1 MFDTR
6 RYRGTSHSTDRSLR
20 VKRYLVAAAGMAAAT
35 GAADAAVIRSSDQ
48 PGWTAQTLSGV
59 GVNSATSR
67 LTDFRDAKLNKAFV
81 AVVGVNL
88 FRATAF
94 GGEFLRAG
102 VFNNAG
108 VGGYAGAFF
117 KSRLGTGAAI
127 GASRVFV
134 NDMAAAGSFEKS
146 GDPWVPNDR
155 VPAAGAYTGPWSLGI
170 LNSADSVRGY
180 LGFQFN
186 DGTSNFYG
194 YFDVEVA
201 RNGRGKSSS
210 TFSMTIHG
218 WAYDDSGAPITI
230 SAPVAVPGGAGLAS
244 LAVGALGL
252 RGRRRSRS
260 A

>member
-20 VKRYLVAAAGMAAAT
+20 VNRYLVAAAGVAAAT

-48 PGWTAQTLSGV
+48 AGWTAQTLSRL
-59 GVNSATSR
+59 GVNVGGSA

-81 AVVGVNL
+81 AMVAVNL
-88 FRATAF
+88 YRVTAN
-94 GGEFLRAG
+94 GGAFIRGGA
-102 VFNNAG
+102 FYNAG

-117 KSRLGTGAAI
+117 KSRLGTGAAV
-127 GASRVFV
+127 GASRAFV
-134 NDMAAAGSFEKS
+134 SAMAAAGSFEKS

-155 VPAAGAYTGPWSLGI
+155 VPAHIAAVPTGPWSLGI

-201 RNGRGKSSS
+201 RDGRGKSSS

-244 LAVGALGL
+244 LAVGALGV
-252 RGRRRSRS
+252 RARRRR
-260 A
+260 